1 MARSKL
7 ARNCTYGSA
16 RNPAKQIIMKGI
28 YRHKKG
34 NIYRV
39 LFEAKHSETLED
51 LVIYQDV
58 NDESKIW
65 ARPKSMFLDKGRF
78 TKIDDNTK

>member
-1 MARSKL
+1 
-7 ARNCTYGSA
+7 
-16 RNPAKQIIMKGI
+16 MKGI

-51 LVIYQDV
+51 LVIYQEV
-58 NDESKIW
+58 NDETKIW

-78 TKIDDNTK
+78 TKIDDNIKETASPVNERFSRHSPKRP

>member
-1 MARSKL
+1 
-7 ARNCTYGSA
+7 
-16 RNPAKQIIMKGI
+16 MKGI

-58 NDESKIW
+58 NDETKIW
-65 ARPKSMFLDKGRF
+65 ALILSHNIL
-78 TKIDDNTK
+78 

>member
-1 MARSKL
+1 
-7 ARNCTYGSA
+7 
-16 RNPAKQIIMKGI
+16 MKGI

-58 NDESKIW
+58 KDETKIW